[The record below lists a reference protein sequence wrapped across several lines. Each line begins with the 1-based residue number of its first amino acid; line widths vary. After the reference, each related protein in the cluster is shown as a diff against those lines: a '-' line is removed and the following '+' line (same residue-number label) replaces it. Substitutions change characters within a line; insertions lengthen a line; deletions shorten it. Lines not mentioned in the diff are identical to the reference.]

1 MAKAKQTPV
10 KQKQIVLTREQYA
23 IFFKV
28 RSLLDAS
35 SDALDNIDGDGNLFE
50 IGKQV
55 GDACGDIIS
64 AYNELGELIDQTNPN
79 DDEFGFEFEIN

>member
-1 MAKAKQTPV
+1 MAKATTKTET
-10 KQKQIVLTREQYA
+10 KQIVLTKEQYA
-23 IFFKV
+23 VLFKV

-35 SDALDNIDGDGNLFE
+35 SDALNNIDGDGNLFD

-79 DDEFGFEFEIN
+79 DEDEWEFEIN

>member
-1 MAKAKQTPV
+1 MAKAAV
-10 KQKQIVLTREQYA
+10 KTETKQIVLTKEQYK
-23 IFFKV
+23 ILFKV

-35 SDALDNIDGDGNLFE
+35 SDALNNIDGDGNLFD

-55 GDACGDIIS
+55 GDALGDIIS

-79 DDEFGFEFEIN
+79 DEDEWEFEIN

>member
-1 MAKAKQTPV
+1 MAKAV
-10 KQKQIVLTREQYA
+10 KTTTEKQIVLTKEQYA
-23 IFFKV
+23 ILFKV

-35 SDALDNIDGDGNLFE
+35 SDALNNIDGDGNLFE

-55 GDACGDIIS
+55 GDATGDIIS

-79 DDEFGFEFEIN
+79 DDEFGFEFDIN

>member
-1 MAKAKQTPV
+1 MAKATTTKTET
-10 KQKQIVLTREQYA
+10 KQIVLTKEQYA
-23 IFFKV
+23 VLFKV

-35 SDALDNIDGDGNLFE
+35 SDALNNIDGDGNLFD

-79 DDEFGFEFEIN
+79 DEDEWEFEIN